1 MGITDSSSTNAVNN
15 SSARTMKRLQSS
27 QCAPCGDYPGSRKV
41 QRNATAI
48 MNVARVIAAPFMSL
62 CHRRVKCKRGRIQRV
77 KYWEIIANNVRKRG
91 WSLGWGISD

>member
-1 MGITDSSSTNAVNN
+1 MFSYAFGLIGAAKCITTP
-15 SSARTMKRLQSS
+15 RKM

-77 KYWEIIANNVRKRG
+77 KYWEIIANNLRKRG
-91 WSLGWGISD
+91 WSLGWVISD